1 MKPGD
6 RVAQFDNI
14 CEVQSDKASVTIT
27 SKANQELSHP
37 VCSCSSNSVVEA
49 GSGSAQRVCR
59 ADPSPRPKPTFL
71 TKKSVEFVQIFLYF
85 KAVFRIRI
93 RMDPH

>member
-27 SKANQELSHP
+27 SKANQELSLP
-37 VCSCSSNSVVEA
+37 IRSCISNNVVDA
-49 GSGSAQRVCR
+49 GSGSARSVCR
-59 ADPSPRPKPTFL
+59 IGYRPMTGAGL
-71 TKKSVEFVQIFLYF
+71 LDLNICRIFEKNVVLQKYLLLC
-85 KAVFRIRI
+85 
-93 RMDPH
+93 